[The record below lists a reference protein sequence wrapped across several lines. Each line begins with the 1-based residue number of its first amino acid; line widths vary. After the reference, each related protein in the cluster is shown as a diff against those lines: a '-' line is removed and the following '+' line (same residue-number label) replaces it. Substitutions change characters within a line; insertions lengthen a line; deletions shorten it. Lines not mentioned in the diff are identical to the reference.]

1 MLANPALF
9 DINGHT
15 PAEREDQAWQAA
27 KAVDKTDFALKYAI
41 EETKWATPR
50 YIEEGLRWL
59 AEPPMAMAS
68 PEEVPLEDAPADEP
82 LNTRGNGND

>member
-9 DINGHT
+9 HINGDR
-15 PAEREDQAWQAA
+15 PEEREDQAWQAA
-27 KAVDKTDFALKYAI
+27 KDVDKTDFALKYAI

-59 AEPPMAMAS
+59 AEPPVVMDS
-68 PEEVPLEDAPADEP
+68 PEEVPLEVAPADEP
-82 LNTRGNGND
+82 PNTEGDGND